1 MANSLREKAA
11 ESEARA
17 KNTGSEKKDGRA
29 TIISAIIIS
38 LPEKETIMVDEMQ
51 LNSAALKIV
60 KMGISQN
67 PKTVKPKIR
76 TKKWT
81 HKNCIAESKKFHWL
95 SAENG
100 KQLPESFS
108 KNVPLPNSV
117 PSSEPIRKQRK
128 SSA

>member
-76 TKKWT
+76 TKK
-81 HKNCIAESKKFHWL
+81 
-95 SAENG
+95 
-100 KQLPESFS
+100 
-108 KNVPLPNSV
+108 
-117 PSSEPIRKQRK
+117 
-128 SSA
+128 